1 MEKEQIGKYIKG
13 CREQQGWKKK
23 PFCDKIGIK
32 TSALLDIEECR
43 TNYTI
48 DTLKK
53 VCKGL
58 NIDIKILKENE
69 R

>member
-1 MEKEQIGKYIKG
+1 MTKKERGEYIKG

-32 TSALLDIEECR
+32 TSALTDIEECR
-43 TNYTI
+43 TNYTT
-48 DTLKK
+48 DTFDK